1 MARQKGSPTGR
12 CQGCNHPERVRIEG
26 FLAAGASIKGAAWKF
41 AINSPRQ
48 PGLWLSCD
56 KRELSKPRAK
66 RSVAMITVRR
76 SLPSRGRKT
85 CSWTA
90 TLFFRS
96 QLSYGLSGNAAIA
109 AENAAIAF
117 PAGRSGTDYSFGGS
131 SRGSKTPITTTVHQF
146 FPTGANRMARWT
158 SLDRPFYKREKPPND
173 SRHGPHYSVFSGLSD
188 RR

>member
-12 CQGCNHPERVRIEG
+12 CQGCNHPERVRIER
-26 FLAAGASIKGAAWKF
+26 FLAAGASIKGAARKF

-117 PAGRSGTDYSFGGS
+117 PAGRSGTDGRAAIRHFRSCRRANGEWCFFGC
-131 SRGSKTPITTTVHQF
+131 RAWRAQPVLFNVT
-146 FPTGANRMARWT
+146 R
-158 SLDRPFYKREKPPND
+158 
-173 SRHGPHYSVFSGLSD
+173 
-188 RR
+188 